1 MTRTWSRGG
10 RAFGGQAYH
19 HGIGQPRGRL
29 PAFQEGRQLN
39 LAWLY
44 PDELAGAWV
53 RYRPT
58 NVGAVPVPPWVS
70 KPIGD
75 MNDFLLDS
83 YTQPKCESCY
93 FHAHTSCG
101 RAGRGWGQTEPLQVF
116 VAGIRGHLVAL
127 AGMDP
132 EPEKFTSWGEVRY
145 TTLFIETSEAKTRLK
160 PKFAKILPT
169 AWDRVSA
176 DE

>member
-1 MTRTWSRGG
+1 MTTSWSGGG
-10 RAFGGQAYH
+10 RAFGHSPIH
-19 HGIGQPRGRL
+19 HGIGQPPGRL
-29 PAFQEGRQLN
+29 PAFQEGKQLS
-39 LAWLY
+39 LAWLH

-58 NVGAVPVPPWVS
+58 RVGAIPLPPWVK

-75 MNDFLLDS
+75 MNDFLLDEHVQPQC
-83 YTQPKCESCY
+83 YTC
-93 FHAHTSCG
+93 
-101 RAGRGWGQTEPLQVF
+101 AGRPRETCGHGGWGQPPALQVF
-116 VAGIRGHLVAL
+116 VAGVRGHLIAL

-145 TTLFIETSEAKTRLK
+145 TTLFIETSEARTRLR
-160 PKFAKILPT
+160 PKFAKIRPT
-169 AWDRVSA
+169 AWDRVSG